1 MGTLHGAGRGL
12 ARPVHHGQQFAQ
24 PVVEASHAVLEIR
37 KQDSV
42 EAAGFCR
49 LAGPDGELHIFL
61 LSVPVDACA
70 EIARQPHLPRLI
82 AIAIARAALQ
92 SQARLHRKLLIEHHA
107 FGIERSEEHT
117 SELQSLMR
125 ISYAVFCLKK
135 KKKYT

>member
-1 MGTLHGAGRGL
+1 MILRPPRSTRTDTLFPYPTLFRSL
-12 ARPVHHGQQFAQ
+12 ARPVQHGQQFAQ

-82 AIAIARAALQ
+82 AIAIARAADRK
-92 SQARLHRKLLIEHHA
+92 STRLNSSH
-107 FGIERSEEHT
+107 
-117 SELQSLMR
+117 
-125 ISYAVFCLKK
+125 
-135 KKKYT
+135 